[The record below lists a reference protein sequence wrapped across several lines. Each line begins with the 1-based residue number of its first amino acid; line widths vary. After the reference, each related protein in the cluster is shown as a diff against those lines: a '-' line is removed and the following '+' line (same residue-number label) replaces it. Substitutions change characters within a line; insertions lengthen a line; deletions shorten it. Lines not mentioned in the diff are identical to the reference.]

1 MFNKDYYS
9 NLICNQPI
17 TYKGVVFNIVSLK
30 EINKLGYEFF
40 NTLLYPFMINQDCF
54 DVPIDNVFLDG
65 ILKHQDLLKTY
76 LITLKLI
83 LKFDSLQIFNNRI
96 ELSFKEEDSKVN
108 FVIDQSNYEDISD
121 IVLTMNAQK
130 RIQNADKPLLKTQRQ
145 KEAWKKLQECRKRY
159 QDKDKLNIYDALC
172 VCEFGGDYHISMEEI
187 LQWSLWK
194 VLYCYKTRIGWKSY
208 NDNLDIALVSGKS
221 EGVSG
226 DNHWYKQLMIQQI

>member
-145 KEAWKKLQECRKRY
+145 KDAWKKIQEQRQRY
-159 QDKDKLNIYDALC
+159 QSKDKLNIYDALS

-187 LQWSLWK
+187 LKWSLWK
-194 VLYCYKTRIGWKSY
+194 VLYCYKIRIGWKSY

-226 DNHWYKQLMIQQI
+226 NNHWYKQLMIQ